1 MADKLAE
8 NSIVSF
14 TDALA
19 SKAPVPGG
27 GGAAA
32 LAGALGVALCNMA
45 GNISANEKRAGLY
58 ALNEKSEALREK
70 LLQLIDEDAENFEP
84 LSKAYSKPKSDPDYA
99 ETMRRVT
106 LDACKSPMD
115 IMRCCCEAV
124 ELLEKTKALCSKM
137 LLSDIACGAS
147 ICKSALESA
156 SFNVFVNT
164 KTLNDADA
172 KPINDEADAMLREY
186 IPRAQRISD
195 EVLNILRGCDKNG

>member
-1 MADKLAE
+1 MADKLVE
-8 NSIVSF
+8 NSIVGFS
-14 TDALA
+14 DALA

-32 LAGALGVALCNMA
+32 LAGALGIALCNMA
-45 GNISANEKRAGLY
+45 GSISANEKRAALY
-58 ALNEKSEALREK
+58 ELNEKSGELRKK
-70 LLQLIDEDAENFEP
+70 LLILIDEDAKNFEP
-84 LSKAYSKPKSDPDYA
+84 LSKAYSKPKTDPDYA
-99 ETMRRVT
+99 ETMRKAT
-106 LDACKSPMD
+106 LDACKSPME

-164 KTLNDADA
+164 KMLSEADA
-172 KPINDEADAMLREY
+172 KPIDDEADAMLREY
-186 IPRAQRISD
+186 MPRAQKISD
-195 EVLNILRGCDKNG
+195 EILNILRGCDKNG

>member
-1 MADKLAE
+1 MADKLIE
-8 NSIVSF
+8 NSITGF
-14 TDALA
+14 MEKLA

-32 LAGALGVALCNMA
+32 LAAALGTALCSMA
-45 GNISANEKRAGLY
+45 GSISVNEKRAGLY
-58 ALNEKSEALREK
+58 ELIEKSEALRGR

-84 LSKAYSKPKSDPDYA
+84 LSKAYSKPKTDPDYA

-106 LDACKSPMD
+106 LDACRSPME

-124 ELLEKTKALCSKM
+124 ELLEATKVLCSKM

-147 ICKSALESA
+147 LCKAALECA

-164 KTLNDADA
+164 KTLCETDA
-172 KPINDEADAMLREY
+172 KPIDDEADAMLREY
-186 IPRAQRISD
+186 IPRAQKISD
-195 EVLNILRGCDKNG
+195 EVLNVLRGRDENG